1 MKILHKHVVKEIL
14 IPFVIAFVVI
24 TFLLLVGNL
33 LRELADRFMDKG
45 LGLKDMALMILYVLP
60 PLITYTIPI
69 ALLFATLIAFIQL
82 SQDCE
87 IIAIK
92 SAGIPMR
99 KVFVPAISIGVITTM
114 ILLALRAEVSPWA
127 KRELKR
133 FVVGTVMEKPTLVL
147 NEQTWTR
154 TVNNMR
160 IFVGHI
166 DDRRMLLKDIHIF
179 VSNAKQPRRT
189 MVAKTGK
196 IYVGD
201 DRKKIFL
208 ELNEGCIHEYDMKHP
223 DRYSTT
229 TFGRLTIPVSI
240 ESIDRYLRSYRSL
253 DDLRNKEMS
262 AGQIAQK
269 LSDPS
274 TGPAERRNLL
284 GHIGERTALAF
295 MPLAFVLIGA
305 PLGIIPHKAR
315 RFYGLVVCA
324 GLLLAYYALLALGEA
339 LSDKSLL
346 NPLFA
351 MWVPNLFLGATG
363 VAFMIRA
370 ERR

>member
-1 MKILHKHVVKEIL
+1 MKILHKHVAKEIFV
-14 IPFVIAFVVI
+14 PFIIAFLVL
-24 TFLLLVGNL
+24 TFLMLVGSL
-33 LRELADRFMDKG
+33 LHELADRFSSKG
-45 LGLKDMALMILYVLP
+45 LALREMAMMVVYVLP
-60 PLITYTIPI
+60 PLVTYTMPV

-92 SAGIPMR
+92 SAGIPIR
-99 KVFVPAISIGVITTM
+99 KAFAPAIFLGIIITM
-114 ILLALRAEVSPWA
+114 FLLALRAEVSPWA
-127 KRELKR
+127 KREMKR
-133 FVVGTVMEKPTLVL
+133 FLVGTVLEKPTLVL

-166 DDRRMLLKDIHIF
+166 DDRRMLLKDIHIL
-179 VSNAKQPRRT
+179 VRNANEPRRT
-189 MVAKTGK
+189 MVAKAGR
-196 IYVGD
+196 IYIGD

-208 ELNEGCIHEYDMKHP
+208 ELDDGCIHEYDMEHP

-229 TFGRLTIPVSI
+229 TFGRLTVPVSI
-240 ESIDRYLRSYRSL
+240 EAINRYLKRYRSL

-262 AGQIAQK
+262 AEQIAQR

-274 TGPAERRNLL
+274 TGAEERRSLL

-295 MPLAFVLIGA
+295 MPLAFALIGA

-315 RFYGLVVCA
+315 RFYGLALCM
-324 GLLLAYYALLALGEA
+324 GLLLVYYALLALGGT
-339 LSDKSLL
+339 LSEKNLL

-351 MWVPNLFLGATG
+351 MWMPNLFLGATG
-363 VAFMIRA
+363 IFFMVRA